1 MFKNCKFLIKFD
13 KLCLTKTQIRIKMK
27 KLFVLLI
34 MLSVT
39 FTFAQERKKV
49 DLKKDGDLTVA
60 TYYHDNGAIEQQG
73 TFNKEGE
80 LHGVWS
86 SYDLKGNKVTVANYE
101 NGKKVGKWLFWSG
114 DKLREVDYVDSK
126 ITSVSEW
133 TDKVQ
138 LAIRN

>member
-1 MFKNCKFLIKFD
+1 
-13 KLCLTKTQIRIKMK
+13 MK

-39 FTFAQERKKV
+39 FTFAQEQKKV

-60 TYYHDNGAIEQQG
+60 TYYYENGAIEQVG

-80 LHGVWS
+80 LHGIWT
-86 SYDLKGNKVTVANYE
+86 SYDLKGNKVTVANYK
-101 NGKKVGKWLFWSG
+101 NGNKVGKWLFWSG

-126 ITSVSEW
+126 IASVSEW

-138 LAIRN
+138 LAVSN

>member
-1 MFKNCKFLIKFD
+1 
-13 KLCLTKTQIRIKMK
+13 MK
-27 KLFVLLI
+27 KIFAIVL

-39 FTFAQERKKV
+39 LTFAQEIKKV
-49 DLKKDGDLTVA
+49 DINKDGDLTIA

-73 TFNKEGE
+73 PFNEAGE
-80 LHGVWS
+80 LHGIWT
-86 SYDLKGNKVTVANYE
+86 SYDVEGNKTTVGNYV
-101 NGKKVGKWLFWSG
+101 NGNKVGKWLFWSG

-138 LAIRN
+138 LAVRN